1 MASGRLDGA
10 SHPVALVARDPD
22 LARRRAEQVLDG
34 DCDPATRSAA
44 LRMLGVAR
52 RELGEPA
59 AAERLLRQS
68 AAVAARAGDTESA
81 AHARASR
88 LGLLALRGSGGV
100 AAEALVRLSADT
112 SSARATVLTHHG
124 LAAAQ
129 RGRFGA
135 ALAGFDA
142 ALAALDGDTE
152 GDLLPGVL
160 SNRGLALMYAGR
172 LDEAAADLERALAG
186 AAEAGQACL
195 RGVAL
200 QNLGCL
206 AVRTGD
212 LARAVSCFGAA
223 ERLVPP
229 VRRPSVRMDHA
240 DALLA
245 AGMHREAG
253 RALGGLGDL
262 GAAAGLFRGGRAT
275 AEAATSGLLRAKVLL
290 AQGDTGAARGLAR
303 RLRRAFPADSLW
315 AELAGLVEWSAHHSA
330 APDRRSAARR
340 FSRPPAARAARRG
353 ERGGPGRPGSS
364 ARSGD
369 GPRRSGLPEDATS
382 AHRPRAGREDAGSGG
397 GPPPAWAGADCSD
410 TAETATALAHC
421 VHSAPLGPV
430 SAMLPSAREAAA
442 LRTLAAGD
450 HRAARGRLGGRAGG
464 LRPVRHLELLVHAR
478 AHRREVAAA
487 GARAAIR
494 EGDAAAA
501 LEWVEF
507 ASAPA
512 VPAGPCRD
520 TAWLR
525 LLERYRQAHAR
536 ARIGEA
542 PIRRELSALA
552 DALAGA
558 QWHAACMA
566 ADGTGAADPGDTGL
580 PAAHALEERLAGRA
594 FVRYA
599 RVHGADAAIT
609 VVDGRTRLHPLPSA
623 GAVEDAAAKLAYAA
637 RVRVLAEG
645 RRGRAAR
652 DGVAPA
658 AERVERL
665 LLAPV
670 AEAVGDRPLIVV
682 PSPAAQALPWGML
695 PSLRGRE
702 VSVVPSGSA
711 WLARCG
717 GDADEHL
724 GGRSAAVPRALLA
737 AGGAPEG
744 AVGEVRALA
753 PVYPVAEAL
762 RGPAVRVGA
771 VLRGLEH
778 ADVAHLAAHGSVSA
792 QSPMLS
798 AIQLEDGPLFAYDVE
813 RLSRAP
819 RVTVLSSCWVGGS
832 APACSGAPLGM
843 AAALLAMGG
852 RVVVAGVLP
861 VSDHGIGP
869 AMLAFHAALRA
880 GVAPARAV
888 ADHLAGAGFV
898 CYGAG

>member
-10 SHPVALVARDPD
+10 SHPVTLVARDPD
-22 LARRRAEQVLDG
+22 LARRRAEEVLDG
-34 DCDPATRSAA
+34 DCDPTTRSVA

-68 AAVAARAGDTESA
+68 AAVAARAGDAESA

-100 AAEALVRLSADT
+100 AAEALARLSADT

-135 ALAGFDA
+135 ARARFDA
-142 ALAALDGDTE
+142 ALAALDGDAE
-152 GDLLPGVL
+152 GHLLPGVL

-186 AAEAGQACL
+186 AAEDGQACL

-206 AVRTGD
+206 SVRTGD

-229 VRRPSVRMDHA
+229 GRRPSVRMDHA

-245 AGMHREAG
+245 AGMHREAA
-253 RALGGLGDL
+253 RALGGLGEL

-290 AQGDTGAARGLAR
+290 ADGDTGAARDIAR

-315 AELAGLVEWSAHHSA
+315 VELAGLVEWAARHSA
-330 APDRRSAARR
+330 APARR
-340 FSRPPAARAARRG
+340 PAARPFSRSSAGRAVRRG
-353 ERGGPGRPGSS
+353 ERGGFGGAGPA

-369 GPRRSGLPEDATS
+369 GTPHPGRPTGGTS
-382 AHRPRAGREDAGSGG
+382 VPLPRADREDDGPVG
-397 GPPPAWAGADCSD
+397 GPPPAWAASGCAD

-421 VHSAPLGPV
+421 VQSAPLGPV
-430 SAMLPSAREAAA
+430 SSMLPSAREAAA

-450 HRAARGRLGGRAGG
+450 HRAARGRLAGRTAG

-478 AHRREVAAA
+478 THRREVAAA
-487 GARAAIR
+487 GARVAIR

-512 VPAGPCRD
+512 APAGPCRD
-520 TAWLR
+520 AAWVR
-525 LLERYRQAHAR
+525 LLDRYREAHVR
-536 ARIGEA
+536 ARLGEA
-542 PIRRELSALA
+542 WARRELSVLA
-552 DALAGA
+552 DALSGA

-566 ADGTGAADPGDTGL
+566 ADDADDAGAADIGL
-580 PAAHALEERLAGRA
+580 PSADALAEPLGNRA
-594 FVRYA
+594 FVRYV

-609 VVDGRTRLHPLPSA
+609 VVDGRTRLHPLPGA

-637 RVRVLAEG
+637 RARVLAEG
-645 RRGRAAR
+645 RRGRAVR
-652 DGVAPA
+652 GGGGA
-658 AERVERL
+658 ASDLVERL

-670 AEAVGDRPLIVV
+670 AEAVGDRPLVVV
-682 PSPAAQALPWGML
+682 PSPAAQALPWGLL

-702 VSVVPSGSA
+702 VSVAPSGRA

-717 GDADEHL
+717 EDAGERG
-724 GGRSAAVPRALLA
+724 GGRLAAAPRALLA
-737 AGGAPEG
+737 AGGAPAG
-744 AVGEVRALA
+744 AADEVRALA
-753 PVYPVAEAL
+753 PVYPPAEAL
-762 RGPAVRVGA
+762 HGPAVRVA
-771 VLRGLEH
+771 PVLRGMEG

-792 QSPMLS
+792 QAPMLS
-798 AIQLEDGPLFAYDVE
+798 AMLLEDGPLFAYDVE

-832 APACSGAPLGM
+832 APASSGAPLGM

-880 GVAPARAV
+880 GVPPARAV